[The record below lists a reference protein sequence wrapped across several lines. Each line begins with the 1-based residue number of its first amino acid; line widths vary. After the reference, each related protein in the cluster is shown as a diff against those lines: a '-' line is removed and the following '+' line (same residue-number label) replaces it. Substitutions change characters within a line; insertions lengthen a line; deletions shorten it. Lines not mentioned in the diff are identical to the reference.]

1 MAAGV
6 ARATA
11 LAYHRR
17 QAEVMAGMD
26 RAKYHAAEVER
37 LAGLM
42 ARDQQCED
50 CGTPLSNPVSVK
62 RRKGRDCYAKER
74 RAS

>member
-1 MAAGV
+1 
-6 ARATA
+6 
-11 LAYHRR
+11 
-17 QAEVMAGMD
+17 MD